1 VWVIRTPS
9 GWVWLRILIGEGVD
23 KRGRRPPKDIREEQ
37 EAGLRKPLK
46 EGYISFTRSMAS
58 DSDIG
63 VKISVWFRRSSI
75 SLRDSN
81 IKFRKSKIDVYN
93 LLLKVKT
100 YFNIDKNYKP
110 KNNSN
115 KIRKK

>member
-1 VWVIRTPS
+1 MRVTRTPS
-9 GWVWLRILIGEGVD
+9 GWVWLKLLIGEGVG
-23 KRGRRPPKDIREEQ
+23 KRGRRPPKDIKEEQ
-37 EAGLRKPLK
+37 GTGLRKPWK
-46 EGYISFTRSMAS
+46 EGYIIFTRSMVS
-58 DSDIG
+58 DSGIA
-63 VKISVWFRRSSI
+63 VKISVWLTSSSI

-81 IKFRKSKIDVYN
+81 IKLRNSKIDVYN